1 MDIQDFL
8 IQGEGSIEDKKEAWN
23 YFQKAYEHQMKGE
36 LEEAVNMYKR
46 SIESHPTAEA
56 YTFLGWTYILVAS
69 GLNYILAGVGLL
81 VLGVLAYLWRARGT
95 GEWPFQATEAG
106 A

>member
-8 IQGEGSIEDKKEAWN
+8 IQGEGSIEDKQEAWN

-56 YTFLGWTYILVAS
+56 YTFLGWTYSFMGATLIGATYMLV
-69 GLNYILAGVGLL
+69 N
-81 VLGVLAYLWRARGT
+81 RGAKN
-95 GEWPFQATEAG
+95 GNSHQEGDEAQAEHGTSITT
-106 A
+106 